1 MKKEGPLESVTSKS
15 VAIKRD
21 MGKYDDIIHLEHHV
35 SKNHKPMSIY
45 DRSAQ
50 FAPFAALVGYDES
63 IKEAGR
69 VVDKKITLGADKIE
83 EISRSLAF
91 ISENIDSNPLI
102 NITYFKKDMKKTGG
116 KYLSSTIK
124 AIKIDTNNRKLILEG
139 KISIDFI
146 DIIDLSIVS

>member
-1 MKKEGPLESVTSKS
+1 
-15 VAIKRD
+15 

-69 VVDKKITLGADKIE
+69 IVDKKITLGADKIE
-83 EISRSLAF
+83 EISRNLTLLSQ
-91 ISENIDSNPLI
+91 NIDSKPSV
-102 NITYFKKDMKKTGG
+102 NITYFKKDSKKKGG
-116 KYLSSTIK
+116 EYITATLLVKK
-124 AIKIDTNNRKLILEG
+124 VDTNEKKLVLEN
-139 KISIDFI
+139 KTTIDFN